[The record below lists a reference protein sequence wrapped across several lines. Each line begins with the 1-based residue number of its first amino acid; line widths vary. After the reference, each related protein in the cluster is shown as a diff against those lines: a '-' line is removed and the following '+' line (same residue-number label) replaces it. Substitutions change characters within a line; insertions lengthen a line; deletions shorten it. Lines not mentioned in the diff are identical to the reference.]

1 MSQDQERQYELAE
14 SSESEEKV
22 TDLIDQLNLEQQSDI
37 NLDEL
42 DTTLKAEIE
51 QALQAQSLLAQLP
64 AMEVPEDLAMNTA
77 RRARRR
83 RREQALPKSSWFD
96 TLLSIAVLLLIIT
109 IISLTSYYLN
119 EYNAKQSVE
128 QLTP

>member
-42 DTTLKAEIE
+42 DTTLKG
-51 QALQAQSLLAQLP
+51 
-64 AMEVPEDLAMNTA
+64 
-77 RRARRR
+77 
-83 RREQALPKSSWFD
+83 
-96 TLLSIAVLLLIIT
+96 
-109 IISLTSYYLN
+109 
-119 EYNAKQSVE
+119 
-128 QLTP
+128 